1 MYGHEGLWGGVCVS
15 VCLCVCVGMSG
26 LTSACVGV
34 LDCVGVWVWSVWGHI
49 SKEIPLVW
57 MQC

>member
-1 MYGHEGLWGGVCVS
+1 M
-15 VCLCVCVGMSG
+15 CLCVCVCYASMCPVGMSG
-26 LTSACVGV
+26 LTNDCVGV